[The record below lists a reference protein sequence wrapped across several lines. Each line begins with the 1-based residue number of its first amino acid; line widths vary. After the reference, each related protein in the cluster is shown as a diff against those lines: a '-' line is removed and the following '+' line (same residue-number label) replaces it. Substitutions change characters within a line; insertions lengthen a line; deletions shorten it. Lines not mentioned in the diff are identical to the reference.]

1 MSKEKILST
10 IAIAYFMF
18 GFVFAVAF
26 AVYYKWSFYSFL
38 SPGFYS
44 VIFTWPFQTI
54 GFINDLLTYGLAGKP
69 I

>member
-1 MSKEKILST
+1 
-10 IAIAYFMF
+10 MF

-26 AVYYKWSFYSFL
+26 AIYYRWPYLSFL

-44 VIFTWPFQTI
+44 VILTWPLQAI
-54 GFINDLLTYGLAGKP
+54 GFTKDFIMYGLAGKP